1 MKLITTIKNLITE
14 TVSFDDLQRAVKNRD
29 VIIITYDGDEPGGKG
44 YRTVYP
50 VCLGRSLRDNLVL
63 RAYEP
68 EGASHSVAIGEKQLP
83 GWRLFRIDKTFTFNR
98 TGETFNTL
106 PSDYNPNGDKLMKTV
121 YINTVLPVS
130 GQEETIEEI

>member
-68 EGASHSVAIGEKQLP
+68 EGASHSVAMGEKQLP

-98 TGETFNTL
+98 TGETFSTL

-130 GQEETIEEI
+130 GQEETIEET